1 LKDRLLESPRAKE
14 LARMKP
20 PAISLKE
27 FRAQF
32 GGPGVSDD
40 DLLLRYF
47 AGADAVAAMR
57 AAGAPVDYATS
68 STPLLL
74 LLEQLAKRK
83 APARVFIERD
93 GLRLRM
99 ERKSPA

>member
-1 LKDRLLESPRAKE
+1 
-14 LARMKP
+14 
-20 PAISLKE
+20 
-27 FRAQF
+27 
-32 GGPGVSDD
+32 VSDD

-47 AGADAVAAMR
+47 AGAEAVAAMR
-57 AAGAPVDYATS
+57 AAGAPVDYASS

-74 LLEQLAKRK
+74 LLEQLAKRE

-99 ERKSPA
+99 ERKG